1 MSESTELEIRRPRFL
16 LAATLIGAIA
26 VSTLVLSLA
35 EVTLTPAVS
44 RLALLTALGAAAF
57 TIAASAAAMAFVR
70 WLLVR
75 DARALS
81 MSIALIVYAIATIG
95 FADLVPLLAPDRF
108 GHEHIALL
116 RTAGSLAAALWI
128 AFALFGV
135 IEKPSAP
142 KIALGSAASI
152 VAMAVVLSIPGVR
165 AIRLAGPHVGGV
177 QESIAGTLLLL
188 VGWLVIGA
196 TCVVSGIRRR
206 DTLRVWMGY
215 TAVALAGASASFAGA
230 HRDVEVVGGMLLTFV
245 AMALALAGGIE
256 QLRVAYLVKSSALRQ
271 ARAEAHLAELA
282 RWAELAGEQ
291 ERAHEAR
298 NALLGIQ
305 AAMLR
310 LEHLCVEVGAEDMT
324 ALAGAVDREISRL
337 RQLVEGTPVRATSEF
352 CRVDD
357 ALVPVLMCHAAS
369 DPIR

>member
-1 MSESTELEIRRPRFL
+1 
-16 LAATLIGAIA
+16 
-26 VSTLVLSLA
+26 
-35 EVTLTPAVS
+35 
-44 RLALLTALGAAAF
+44 
-57 TIAASAAAMAFVR
+57 
-70 WLLVR
+70 
-75 DARALS
+75 
-81 MSIALIVYAIATIG
+81 
-95 FADLVPLLAPDRF
+95 
-108 GHEHIALL
+108 
-116 RTAGSLAAALWI
+116 
-128 AFALFGV
+128 
-135 IEKPSAP
+135 
-142 KIALGSAASI
+142 
-152 VAMAVVLSIPGVR
+152 
-165 AIRLAGPHVGGV
+165 
-177 QESIAGTLLLL
+177 
-188 VGWLVIGA
+188 
-196 TCVVSGIRRR
+196 
-206 DTLRVWMGY
+206 
-215 TAVALAGASASFAGA
+215 
-230 HRDVEVVGGMLLTFV
+230 MLLTFV